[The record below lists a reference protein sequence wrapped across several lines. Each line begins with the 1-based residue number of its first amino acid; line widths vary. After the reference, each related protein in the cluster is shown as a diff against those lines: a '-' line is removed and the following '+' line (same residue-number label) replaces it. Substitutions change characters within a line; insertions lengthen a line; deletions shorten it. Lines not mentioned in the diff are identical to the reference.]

1 MKDGWLRRPAT
12 VGHVTRIYLHPG
24 ALLSSLPD
32 LDRRG
37 GSAVSLVSG
46 AAEALRHLV
55 DAGHTLALVGE
66 LPPGVAESLDLP
78 LETSGAD
85 LGAGDARGSWLIVGD
100 PEECRS
106 RRRPG
111 LRTMYVGP
119 RRPVGHRPT
128 ARCDVE
134 ARDLTSAAIEIL
146 TQDAMT
152 PASRPR

>member
-1 MKDGWLRRPAT
+1 
-12 VGHVTRIYLHPG
+12 VTRIYLHPG
-24 ALLSSLPD
+24 ALLSSLPAP
-32 LDRRG
+32 DRRG
-37 GSAVSLVSG
+37 SGSVSLVSG
-46 AAEALRHLV
+46 ASDALRHLV
-55 DAGHTLALVGE
+55 DAGHILALVDS
-66 LPPGVAESLDLP
+66 LPQGLAESLDVP
-78 LETSGAD
+78 IETGAD
-85 LGAGDARGSWLIVGD
+85 LGTADAHGCWLIVGD

-152 PASRPR
+152 PASRPG

>member
-1 MKDGWLRRPAT
+1 
-12 VGHVTRIYLHPG
+12 VTRIYLHPG
-24 ALLSSLPD
+24 ALVSSLPAP
-32 LDRRG
+32 DRRG
-37 GSAVSLVSG
+37 GSSVSLVPG
-46 AAEALRHLV
+46 ASEALRHLV
-55 DAGHTLALVGE
+55 DAGHTLAVVGN
-66 LPPGVAESLDLP
+66 LPPGLGASLDVP
-78 LETSGAD
+78 IEAGAD
-85 LGAGDARGSWLIVGD
+85 LGATDAHGCWLIVGD